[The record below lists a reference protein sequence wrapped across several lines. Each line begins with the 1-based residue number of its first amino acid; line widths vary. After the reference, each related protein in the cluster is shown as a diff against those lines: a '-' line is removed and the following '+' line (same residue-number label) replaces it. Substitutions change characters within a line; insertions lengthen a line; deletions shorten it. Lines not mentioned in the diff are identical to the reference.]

1 MESDSESTYYYEL
14 PKELRASILVD
25 RTVDC
30 TSEYSHGTR
39 GSTRRASRM
48 SLACGAGSRVDPR
61 WACYMTHMGADL
73 PAGDAGARP
82 CGLDGRL
89 HLGLFAWHPG
99 LNPTRKPHEPRLW
112 SRLSRGSDSE
122 SDPRRAS

>member
-25 RTVDC
+25 WTVDC
-30 TSEYSHGTR
+30 TVAHSHGTW

-61 WACYMTHMGADL
+61 WACYMTHVGADQ
-73 PAGDAGARP
+73 PAGDFFFFGKQF
-82 CGLDGRL
+82 
-89 HLGLFAWHPG
+89 H
-99 LNPTRKPHEPRLW
+99 
-112 SRLSRGSDSE
+112 
-122 SDPRRAS
+122 